1 MPSTKINK
9 MKQRVARMESVR
21 APFLDL
27 WKEISE
33 NFTPHRGRYH
43 LDESYKGK
51 RLDTKILNN
60 SPLMS
65 RRVLAAGLMSGMT
78 SPARPWFVLSTGES
92 ELDSQDTV
100 KQWLY
105 ACRDI
110 MLRVFGGSNLYNS
123 LQTYYGEVSTFS
135 TAAMGVYEDDES
147 FLRFETLTAGQYSI
161 SRGKSGKIESLAW
174 KRKRTVEEIV
184 GDYGYENVPASLKSL
199 WDRGNI
205 AETATL
211 VTLVEPND
219 DRGGTV
225 FAWDMPYRSV
235 TWVDGANDTEAMVR
249 ESGFESFPFLV
260 SRWDVASG
268 DEYGTESPAMDS
280 LGDAKALQIAETDI
294 LTILD
299 RMADPALIADTKLR
313 RSLGD
318 RSPVPGS
325 ITYSDHPDSHIKAL
339 ISDSRS
345 ALNEVSE
352 MAARYERRV
361 SVAFYEDMFLML
373 ANTDRRE
380 ITAREV
386 AERHEEKLLQLGPV
400 LERLQDEL
408 LKPLIS
414 RTFEI
419 LQRQRVLPEAP
430 PELDGRE
437 LTVEY
442 VSILAQAQKL
452 VALQGVDRL
461 LDVAAGI
468 ANLYP
473 GIIEKMNFEEILE
486 EYAEVIGVRPD
497 LLRTK
502 QQFAEAMQAQQE
514 AQQAQQQGDA
524 MSQGAAMAKDASRAQ
539 LEKPSALS
547 EIMRRGGLA

>member
-1 MPSTKINK
+1 
-9 MKQRVARMESVR
+9 METVR

-78 SPARPWFVLSTGES
+78 SPARPWFVLSSGDS
-92 ELDSQDTV
+92 ELDSQDAV

-105 ACRDI
+105 SCRDI
-110 MLRVFGGSNLYNS
+110 MLRVFSGSNLYNS

-135 TAAMGVYEDDES
+135 TAAMGVYEDDDT
-147 FLRFETLTAGQYSI
+147 FLRFETLTAGQYCI

-225 FAWDMPYRSV
+225 FSWDMPYRSV
-235 TWVDGANDTEAMVR
+235 TWVDGANSTEAMVR

-280 LGDAKALQIAETDI
+280 LGDAKALQIAEADI

-318 RSPVPGS
+318 RAPVPGS
-325 ITYSDHPDSHIKAL
+325 ITYSDHPDSHIKTL
-339 ISDSRS
+339 ISESRS

-352 MAARYERRV
+352 LASRYERRV

-430 PELDGRE
+430 LELDGLE

-461 LDVAAGI
+461 LDVVAGI
-468 ANLYP
+468 SNLHP
-473 GIIEKMNFEEILE
+473 GILEKMNFEEILE

-502 QQFAEAMQAQQE
+502 QEYAEAMQAQQE

-524 MSQGAAMAKDASRAQ
+524 MSQGAAIAKDASRAQ